1 MSRREEPRREDQDQR
16 LEEYFMKYH
25 TMVIRNVYQ
34 RMKDYYAAEDI
45 CQETFIRL
53 AGHLDEVPPEKVK
66 AWLICVSDNLAL
78 DILRKHKSKEAALE
92 RMQEEVRRKQG
103 TEPDKVMERL
113 EEFRET
119 GMALKEL
126 KEIRPNWYEVIR
138 MSCLED
144 MDTRAIGKALGVR
157 PMLVSKWKERGRRWL
172 RDAYRK
178 QDEYG

>member
-92 RMQEEVRRKQG
+92 RMQEEVRRK
-103 TEPDKVMERL
+103 
-113 EEFRET
+113 T
-119 GMALKEL
+119 G
-126 KEIRPNWYEVIR
+126 N
-138 MSCLED
+138 
-144 MDTRAIGKALGVR
+144 RAG
-157 PMLVSKWKERGRRWL
+157 
-172 RDAYRK
+172 
-178 QDEYG
+178 